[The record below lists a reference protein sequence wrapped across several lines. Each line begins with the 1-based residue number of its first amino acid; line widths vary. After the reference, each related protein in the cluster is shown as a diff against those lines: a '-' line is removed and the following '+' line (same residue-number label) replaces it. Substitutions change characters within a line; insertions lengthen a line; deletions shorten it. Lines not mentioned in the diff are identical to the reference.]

1 MTSLRYIL
9 FAPLLRFSTTG
20 EKKLFSRP
28 GYSLLSWGENCNV
41 KFDEEKEVDRV
52 RSKRNLEMINIPLRL
67 DKNFRGLLISFL
79 SLFAFIDG

>member
-52 RSKRNLEMINIPLRL
+52 RSKRNLEMINIPLRS
-67 DKNFRGLLISFL
+67 FRGLLISFL